1 MNKIKF
7 NGQNNRLIHTK
18 NNSSNNSKLKINN
31 KNINLKSSQNNK
43 IKPNHAL
50 DMGKVNI
57 TDNIHQ
63 IKIKK
68 EIKDNYIIREK
79 SLGNLK
85 HKKNNKIIKISENE
99 TEENTKKILVNK
111 GKNLNDQNPK
121 NKNIINKSKIEQILL
136 QKEKIKTKIINIMPS
151 INNDEDLLNSNRNN
165 QENTSRSK

>member
-1 MNKIKF
+1 MKKENFDDSYPQNSLRSLNSLVNYNLIDNNCNSKYNTNGKNSKKILNSIINIGIDFKNQKNKQMNKIKF

-50 DMGKVNI
+50 DKGKVNI

-68 EIKDNYIIREK
+68 EIKDN
-79 SLGNLK
+79 
-85 HKKNNKIIKISENE
+85 
-99 TEENTKKILVNK
+99 
-111 GKNLNDQNPK
+111 
-121 NKNIINKSKIEQILL
+121 
-136 QKEKIKTKIINIMPS
+136 
-151 INNDEDLLNSNRNN
+151 
-165 QENTSRSK
+165 

>member
-1 MNKIKF
+1 M
-7 NGQNNRLIHTK
+7 IHTK

-50 DMGKVNI
+50 DKGKVNI

-85 HKKNNKIIKISENE
+85 QKKNK
-99 TEENTKKILVNK
+99 KKI
-111 GKNLNDQNPK
+111 KNVFH
-121 NKNIINKSKIEQILL
+121 
-136 QKEKIKTKIINIMPS
+136 S
-151 INNDEDLLNSNRNN
+151 I
-165 QENTSRSK
+165 